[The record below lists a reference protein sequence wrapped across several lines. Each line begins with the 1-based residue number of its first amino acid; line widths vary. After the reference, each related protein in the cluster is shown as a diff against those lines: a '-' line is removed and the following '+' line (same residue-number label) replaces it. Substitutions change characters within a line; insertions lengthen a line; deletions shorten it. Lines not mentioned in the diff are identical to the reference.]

1 MGFYMSNIIS
11 MQEILIKR
19 DIKYLTEDLT
29 MARGLIADGKTVPK
43 DLISRLENLIDELEQ
58 KLIEIIEN
66 EE

>member
-11 MQEILIKR
+11 MQELLIKR
-19 DIKYLTEDLT
+19 DIRYLTDDLI
-29 MARGLIADGKTVPK
+29 MARGLVADGKTIPT
-43 DLISRLENLIDELEQ
+43 DLIPRLENLINELEK

>member
-19 DIKYLTEDLT
+19 DIKYLTEDLV
-29 MARGLIADGKTVPK
+29 MARGLVADGKTLPK
-43 DLISRLENLIDELEQ
+43 DLIPRLENLIDELEK

>member
-19 DIKYLTEDLT
+19 DIKYLTEDLV
-29 MARGLIADGKTVPK
+29 MARGIVAEGKMIPP
-43 DLISRLENLIDELEQ
+43 DLIPRLENLIYELEQ
-58 KLIEIIEN
+58 RLIEIIEN